1 MRGGAVLSDT
11 EKDLK
16 DIVAK
21 NISELRVRVKLTQL
35 ELGNAISY
43 SDKAIS
49 KWERG
54 ESIPDAY
61 VLLKLSEI
69 FGVTVDY
76 LLKDHEGEPPPKVS
90 KSRTNHA
97 SVSALSIIAVWTVF
111 AIAYIT
117 VYLAAHFSYP
127 LFFMYATIVS
137 LLMLIIFNSVWGR
150 RSLNI
155 IFVSAFVLSLILS
168 IYLILLPIGNFWQIN
183 LLMLPALL
191 IVICCFKL
199 RIKRVSEIFKPK
211 KKPDKNE

>member
-1 MRGGAVLSDT
+1 M
-11 EKDLK
+11 E
-16 DIVAK
+16 DIKTTIARQ
-21 NISELRVRVKLTQL
+21 IATLRTQSGWTQL
-35 ELGNAISY
+35 ELAEKLHY
-43 SDKAIS
+43 SDKAVS

-155 IFVSAFVLSLILS
+155 IFVSAFVLSLLLA
-168 IYLILLPIGNFWQIN
+168 IYLILLPLGNFWQIN